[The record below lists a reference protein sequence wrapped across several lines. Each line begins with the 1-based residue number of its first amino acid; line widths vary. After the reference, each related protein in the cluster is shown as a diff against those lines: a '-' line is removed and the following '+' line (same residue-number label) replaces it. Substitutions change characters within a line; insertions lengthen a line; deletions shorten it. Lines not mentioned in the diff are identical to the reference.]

1 VAVSH
6 ATGMSG
12 RMHERA
18 IADGP
23 IAVSLDLAAGIEL
36 LNSVT
41 DGACS
46 AGIYRLEAACRAG
59 IPQIV
64 SPGAHRGLPLGSG
77 QTLSGPLQ
85 RSTWHRHSKLI
96 LMVRSSLEEIKKA
109 ARLMAE
115 KLNQA
120 KGHETVP
127 L

>member
-1 VAVSH
+1 MILIMGSSGFLGLHITRSLEERGYEVAVSH

-12 RMHERA
+12 RIHERA

-59 IPQIV
+59 IPQIE

-85 RSTWHRHSKLI
+85 RSTW
-96 LMVRSSLEEIKKA
+96 A
-109 ARLMAE
+109 PA
-115 KLNQA
+115 
-120 KGHETVP
+120 
-127 L
+127 